1 MFVRIEFAEGRGEIR
16 RMRIYGHRGASI
28 VEPENTLAAFRVAL
42 DMGVDGLELDVQT
55 SRNRVPVVLHDRA
68 LHRTTTGIGNVD
80 ECDLREL
87 GALDAGAGEWI
98 PTLDE
103 VLDLVGG
110 RVHLDLEIKQ
120 GGIEGETVAVLGGHP
135 VARWSVSSF
144 DWDILARWRS
154 LDSSADLWPLAVDVS
169 PALLDL
175 AARIG
180 ASAIALHA
188 SATSRATLSV
198 LKQAGLDVVVWTV
211 NDVDEARRLRNLGVA
226 GLCTDAPDLIIASLK
241 NTSADVETLRPSLD

>member
-1 MFVRIEFAEGRGEIR
+1 MFVWIEFAEGRAEIR

-42 DMGVDGLELDVQT
+42 DMGVDGLEFDVQT
-55 SRNRVPVVLHDRA
+55 SRDCVPVVLHDRA

-87 GALDAGAGEWI
+87 GAFGAGAGERI

-110 RVHLDLEIKQ
+110 RIHLDLEIKQ
-120 GGIEGETVAVLGGHP
+120 GGIEAETVAVLRRHP

-144 DWDILARWRS
+144 DWDILARWRT
-154 LDSSADLWPLAVDVS
+154 LDAATDLWPLAVDVS

-180 ASAIALHA
+180 ASAVALHA
-188 SATSRATLSV
+188 SATSRASV
-198 LKQAGLDVVVWTV
+198 SALKQAGLDVVVWTV
-211 NDVDEARRLRNLGVA
+211 NGIDEARRLQDLGVA
-226 GLCTDAPDLIIASLK
+226 GLCTDAPDLIIAGLK
-241 NTSADVETLRPSLD
+241 NKSADDKILPSLE